1 MAYPSDVIRI
11 LRDEIGYHEKAT
23 NADLDSKTANSGA
36 NNWTKY
42 SRDLDAIHY
51 FNTPKNGPKG
61 EWCAIIQSWA
71 HVKLYKDARTARASL
86 YQPDDPKYNCGA
98 GCVNQAQYFRENNA
112 FFTYPQVGD
121 MIFFGSAGDESHTGR
136 VVEVTDRNVITIEG
150 NEANEVRV
158 CRYSI
163 DDPKIVGY
171 GRPRFESGDPYVCHV
186 VVTGDTLDKIS
197 EEYDTTADAI
207 AKENGIKD
215 KNFITSGTV
224 LIFKKGD
231 KTWHTSDIFCQYGDR
246 NKAVSV
252 IQALLLKRGLSLT
265 YDGYFGAETRS
276 AVMTWQRSKGITVDG
291 IVGDETI
298 ATL

>member
-1 MAYPSDVIRI
+1 MAYPSDVVRI
-11 LRDEIGYHEKAT
+11 AKGNIGYHEKAT
-23 NADLDSKTANSGA
+23 NADLYTDKNNGA
-36 NNWTKY
+36 GNFTKFA
-42 SRDLDAIHY
+42 DVLDKDGF
-51 FNTPKNGPKG
+51 FNTPKNGFD
-61 EWCAIIQSWA
+61 WCAVYYDYNIREALGDGRS
-71 HVKLYKDARTARASL
+71 ARSAL
-86 YQPDDPKYNCGA
+86 YQPEPKYNCGA
-98 GCVNQAQYFRENNA
+98 GCTQQAQYYRDANA
-112 FFTYPQVGD
+112 FFTEPRVGD
-121 MIFFGSAGDESHTGR
+121 QIFYGKAGDEAHTGL
-136 VVEVTDRNVITIEG
+136 VIEVSDKTVYTIEG
-150 NEANEVRV
+150 NVQNSVMLLKH
-158 CRYSI
+158 SI
-163 DDPKIVGY
+163 SDPSIVGY
-171 GRPRFESGDPYVCHV
+171 GRPRYEKNDPCAVYVV
-186 VVTGDTLDKIS
+186 KTGDTLDKIA

-207 AKENGIKD
+207 AKENCIKD

>member
-1 MAYPSDVIRI
+1 MPYPSDLIKIARE
-11 LRDEIGYHEKAT
+11 EIGYHEKAT

-36 NNWTKY
+36 GNWTKY
-42 SRDLDAIHY
+42 ARDLDKIAF
-51 FNTPKNGPKG
+51 FNGPKNGFD
-61 EWCAIIQSWA
+61 WCAVHYDWC
-71 HVKLYKDARTARASL
+71 HYKLYGDGRSARSAL
-86 YQPDDPKYNCGA
+86 YQPEPKYNCGA
-98 GCVNQAQYFRENNA
+98 GCTQQAQYYRDANA
-112 FFTYPQVGD
+112 FFTEPRVGD
-121 MIFFGSAGDESHTGR
+121 QIFYGKAGDEAHTGL
-136 VVEVTDRNVITIEG
+136 VIEVSDKTVYTIEG
-150 NEANEVRV
+150 NVQNSVMLLKH
-158 CRYSI
+158 SI
-163 DDPKIVGY
+163 SDPSIVGY
-171 GRPRFESGDPYVCHV
+171 GRPRYEKNDPCTVYVV
-186 VVTGDTLDKIS
+186 KTGDTLDKIA

-224 LIFKKGD
+224 LVFRRGD
-231 KTWHTSDIFCQYGDR
+231 KTWHTTDVFCQMGDR

-252 IQALLLKRGLSLT
+252 IQALLLKRGLQLT